1 MTTYFKKNLQK
12 SGNIEALQQELEN
25 KISGCYQDVFEDGVF
40 QQESANDFYF
50 LYNKYYK
57 ELFETNYL
65 SARIKSLI
73 ALAVASAVHCPYCI
87 NAYRSDVLEKGWS
100 EQQIMETMYITA
112 AVCGGFSK
120 MHAIQ
125 KINAEEEEM
134 VI

>member
-1 MTTYFKKNLQK
+1 MNTYFKKNLQK

-25 KISGCYQDVFEDGVF
+25 KISGCYHDVFEDGVF
-40 QQESANDFYF
+40 QQELADDFYF
-50 LYNKYYK
+50 SYNEYYN
-57 ELFETNYL
+57 ELFDTNYL

-87 NAYRSDVLEKGWS
+87 NAYYSDALEKGWN
-100 EQQIMETMYITA
+100 EHQIMEAMYVTA
-112 AVCGGFSK
+112 AVRGGFSK